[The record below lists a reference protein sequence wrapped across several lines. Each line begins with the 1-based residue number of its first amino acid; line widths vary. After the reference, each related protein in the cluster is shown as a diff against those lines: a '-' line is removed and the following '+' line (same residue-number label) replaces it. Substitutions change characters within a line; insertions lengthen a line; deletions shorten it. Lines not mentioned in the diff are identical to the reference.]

1 MPRAVGYDRRSIA
14 VLSAGHCCV
23 DICQGAIPALM
34 PFMVIR
40 RGYSY
45 SEATALLLVMTF
57 ASSLLQPLFGHA
69 SDRRAL
75 SWLLPGG
82 ILLAGGG
89 LALVAFT
96 SSFWPTLGAVFLS
109 GLGVGAYH
117 PEGARFANYVAGD
130 RRATGMSLYA
140 VGGNLGFALG
150 PVMVTALVLPFG
162 LGGLAWIAIPMALA
176 GALLA
181 TELPRLNRFTPA
193 PGRKDR
199 GGAASAVPQ
208 PDRWGP
214 FAIVAAIAGFRSS
227 AYFALQAFVPLWY
240 IHHLGQSAA
249 FGNGGL
255 TGLLVAGAAGTIVGG
270 RAADRFGR
278 RTVIKVSLGLATP
291 LILCF
296 LVLGPLPALV
306 ALAATGFFMVGTF
319 SITVVLGQEYLP
331 NRVGLASGVTLG
343 AAIGVGGLV
352 AWLLALLADRTGLLP
367 VLLVTAALPL
377 PGMLL
382 ATLLPPSRVPGDLR
396 QPPVLGEDVPA
407 VPIRQETP
415 DPAIVSVHPQG
426 SAVSTTNRNT

>member
-1 MPRAVGYDRRSIA
+1 MPRTAGYDRRSIA
-14 VLSAGHCCV
+14 VLSIGHCCV

-69 SDRRAL
+69 SDRKAL

-82 ILLAGGG
+82 ILLAGCG

-96 SSFWPTLGAVFLS
+96 PAFWPTLAAVFLS

-150 PVMVTALVLPFG
+150 PVTVTALVLPFG
-162 LGGLAWIAIPMALA
+162 LGGLAWIAIPMAIA
-176 GALLA
+176 GGLLA
-181 TELPRLNRFTPA
+181 TELPRLNRFTPT
-193 PGRKDR
+193 PGRSDPR
-199 GGAASAVPQ
+199 GAPAVSQ
-208 PDRWGP
+208 PDRWVP
-214 FAIVAAIAGFRSS
+214 FGIVAAIAGFRSS

-249 FGNGGL
+249 LGNGGL

-291 LILCF
+291 LILGF
-296 LVLGPLPALV
+296 LALGPLAGLA

-352 AWLLALLADRTGLLP
+352 AWLLALLADQTGLLP
-367 VLLVTAALPL
+367 VLLITAALPL

-382 ATLLPPSRVPGDLR
+382 ATLLPPSGHPAGSRRPGLN
-396 QPPVLGEDVPA
+396 EDVPEDPVLA
-407 VPIRQETP
+407 RSP
-415 DPAIVSVHPQG
+415 DPAIGSVQPQG
-426 SAVSTTNRNT
+426 GAALTKKRTT